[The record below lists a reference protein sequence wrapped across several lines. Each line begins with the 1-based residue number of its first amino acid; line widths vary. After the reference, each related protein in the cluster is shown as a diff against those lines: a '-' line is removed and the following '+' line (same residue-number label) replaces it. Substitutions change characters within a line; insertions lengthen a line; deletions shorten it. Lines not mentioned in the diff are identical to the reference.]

1 MITREIGSMA
11 DIDTFS
17 KAVVKD
23 GQCQIRLRNGEP
35 VMRCCGNSN
44 LDAIRKFRKLLD
56 QLAED
61 TSKKS
66 NDLKT

>member
-1 MITREIGSMA
+1 MITREMGSMS
-11 DIDTFS
+11 DIDSFS

-23 GQCQIRLRNGEP
+23 NQCQIRLKNGEP
-35 VMRCCGNSN
+35 VMRCFGNSN

-61 TSKKS
+61 ASKKS